1 MTFSIIFGSTFIT
14 TIILLLF
21 IFIII
26 FSIYITHKMNY
37 HNHKI
42 ESMMDLMT
50 SFTKELQDHS
60 FIINNLVSKKITS
73 NIQPNDFISLEKQ
86 HNINTKINKIIEVS
100 DDDVDDD
107 DDDDDDDD
115 VDDDDDN
122 DDDDD
127 EDDDDEDDVE
137 DDDEDEDDQENKKII
152 KKNVNLK
159 GGDNIEF
166 IEKGIEKIN
175 NLEKLVFYNDEN
187 TFNDEILN
195 QQLHI
200 YNKITLKDN
209 DEEQE
214 KILEEYKINQEEE
227 EEEEQEEEIIIKEE
241 KLIENDEINEDIK
254 IIDACF
260 DEEKNNSIIDYKK
273 MKLDKLKEMVIELKI
288 DDSKKINKMSKKDL
302 IKILEENISIQEE
315 M

>member
-1 MTFSIIFGSTFIT
+1 MSFSIIFGSTFIT

-60 FIINNLVSKKITS
+60 FIINNLVSKKIIQ

-86 HNINTKINKIIEVS
+86 DSINSKINNIIEVS
-100 DDDVDDD
+100 DDENDND
-107 DDDDDDDD
+107 
-115 VDDDDDN
+115 DDDDDN

-127 EDDDDEDDVE
+127 YNDDDDDDEDDDDDHDE
-137 DDDEDEDDQENKKII
+137 DDDEDEDDDDYEEDNKKII
-152 KKNVNLK
+152 EKNVNLK
-159 GGDNIEF
+159 GGDNIED
-166 IEKGIEKIN
+166 IEKGI
-175 NLEKLVFYNDEN
+175 EKLVFYNDEN

-209 DEEQE
+209 DEEEAVLYILKSE
-214 KILEEYKINQEEE
+214 KGKIIEEEEILEEEK
-227 EEEEQEEEIIIKEE
+227 IIKEE
-241 KLIENDEINEDIK
+241 KLLENDMSNEDIK
-254 IIDACF
+254 IIDVCS

-302 IKILEENISIQEE
+302 IKVLEENVCIQEE